1 MLQVYIWVH
10 SNSTKITP
18 GQTKPFERSKQMNN
32 LTVRW
37 SRSSH
42 RFLSHSVA
50 LIHSHSPTYITH
62 YHFKRSNFFFLSHTE
77 REREQEQNKN
87 NNRESNQI
95 IASSTLFS
103 FVSFAYFFFGC
114 CYCYHPL
121 YHFNLLFVSEWV
133 SVCVSMYLSNV
144 RWNAEI
150 HGDTCVQL
158 LHFLLA

>member
-77 REREQEQNKN
+77 RESKSKTKTTTENLIRLLHLVLYFLSS
-87 NNRESNQI
+87 RSLISFLVVVTVI
-95 IASSTLFS
+95 IHYTISICFLW
-103 FVSFAYFFFGC
+103 
-114 CYCYHPL
+114 
-121 YHFNLLFVSEWV
+121 VSEW
-133 SVCVSMYLSNV
+133 VCVSMYLSNV

-150 HGDTCVQL
+150 HGDT
-158 LHFLLA
+158 